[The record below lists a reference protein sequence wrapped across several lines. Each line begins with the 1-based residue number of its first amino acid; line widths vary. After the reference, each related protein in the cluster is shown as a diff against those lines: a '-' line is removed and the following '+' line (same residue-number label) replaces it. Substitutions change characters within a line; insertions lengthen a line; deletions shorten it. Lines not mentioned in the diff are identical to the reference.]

1 MHNLKDIIQ
10 SNEDVIFNIQSKKSI
25 FFFLKQK
32 FLKRGIVF
40 TKIVKSLYFYWSSQK
55 FLKRGANFS

>member
-25 FFFLKQK
+25 FFLKQK

-40 TKIVKSLYFYWSSQK
+40 TIFVKSLYFYWSSQK